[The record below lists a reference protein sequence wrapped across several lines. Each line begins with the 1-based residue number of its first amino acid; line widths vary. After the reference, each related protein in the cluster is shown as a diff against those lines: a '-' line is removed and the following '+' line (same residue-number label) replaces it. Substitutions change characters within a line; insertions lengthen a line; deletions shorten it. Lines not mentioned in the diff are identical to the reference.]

1 MTVDLPTL
9 TIEKR
14 ELQMRRHLMQTTALS
29 MRRVVFTILCCT
41 LLMLFAAPAWAQ
53 PDPCNA
59 PTVGVPTPPAVVP
72 TPAGSVGSD
81 TTGSCGLLITITGT
95 TGKLVATLTGGGT
108 ANNNPY
114 DGSDDILV
122 GVQNNS
128 SVAVGAIVL
137 SAPLVETDN
146 PFQFDGDGPCD
157 SAYHSPVYPWC
168 PSPYPNGLNDPN
180 PVGYE
185 GPDNTFVGISPD
197 FTTGK
202 ILFTTPL
209 PAAGG
214 STWFAL
220 DSTPTNVVAI
230 GENKPLTAGST
241 TIFPFGPFTASGTV
255 DTETSGQD
263 DIQIT
268 PLNSASGD
276 TLTVTP
282 VPVPAGPLGLDSWGS
297 GFFGIEGGLLSEP
310 LSGQQRFSATN
321 YPNLACVP
329 YADFSTSGNPG
340 CVELELDCPAANTD
354 ACNYVYTAK
363 NDFKID
369 GFSLPTGIGG
379 AALLVEHGVDCPT
392 TGFNQ
397 NIFLSYTGSVVGG
410 DPVFGSGAGTK
421 SCYAVAFDPTAATVP
436 TGTTVSTFTGFE
448 FPVLDNPHINPI
460 FPLEFLNWDYDN
472 SSGVPVNN
480 LHLCKNSNGTGCTTP
495 WVYLSLTALSST
507 AACQAVAAA
516 SSPLPSFLNSGL
528 LNFGKGEYQFI
539 WNAVTNVKHLTGCK
553 VAVVL
558 QFDSGLVVA
567 PATFIYP

>member
-1 MTVDLPTL
+1 
-9 TIEKR
+9 
-14 ELQMRRHLMQTTALS
+14 

-53 PDPCNA
+53 ADPCNA
-59 PTVGVPTPPAVVP
+59 PTVGA
-72 TPAGSVGSD
+72 TPAGSVGLD
-81 TTGSCGLLITITGT
+81 TTGSCGLIITITGT
-95 TGKLVATLTGGGT
+95 SGNLVATLTGGGT

-114 DGSDDILV
+114 DVSDDILV
-122 GVQNNS
+122 GIQNNS
-128 SVAVGAIVL
+128 SVAVGTIVL
-137 SAPLVETDN
+137 SAPLLVGGDN

-157 SAYHSPVYPWC
+157 PVYHSPVYPWC
-168 PSPYPNGLNDPN
+168 PVGYPVSSTDPN
-180 PVGYE
+180 PVGYA

-209 PAAGG
+209 PANGG

-241 TIFPFGPFTASGTV
+241 TIFPFGPFTANGTV
-255 DTETSGQD
+255 DSETSRQD

-276 TLTVTP
+276 TLTVTA
-282 VPVPAGPLGLDSWGS
+282 VPVPAGPLGLDTWGA
-297 GFFGIEGGLLSEP
+297 GFFGIEGPLLP
-310 LSGQQRFSATN
+310 PPSGQQRFSATPN
-321 YPNLACVP
+321 YSNLACVP
-329 YADFSTSGNPG
+329 YADFSASGNPG

-354 ACNYVYTAK
+354 SCSYIYTAK
-363 NDFKID
+363 NDFDID
-369 GFSLPTGIGG
+369 GLSLPNGIGG
-379 AALLVEHGVDCPT
+379 AAFLVEHLVDCPT

-397 NIFLSYTGSVVGG
+397 NIFLSYTGSVVGE
-410 DPVFGSGAGTK
+410 DPVLASGGGTR
-421 SCYAVAFDPTAATVP
+421 SCYTAAFDPTAPKVP

-472 SSGVPVNN
+472 SSGVPVTN
-480 LHLCKNSNGTGCTTP
+480 LHLCKNSNGTGCTAP
-495 WVYLSLTALSST
+495 WVYPSLTALSST
-507 AACQAVAAA
+507 AACQAVAAS

-539 WNAVTNVKHLTGCK
+539 WYAVTNIRHLTGCK
-553 VAVVL
+553 VSVVL
-558 QFDSGLVVA
+558 QFDTGLVVA

>member
-1 MTVDLPTL
+1 MTANLPTL
-9 TIEKR
+9 TKEKR
-14 ELQMRRHLMQTTALS
+14 ELQMKRHLLPTTALS

-41 LLMLFAAPAWAQ
+41 LLLLFAAPAWA
-53 PDPCNA
+53 DPCTA
-59 PTVGVPTPPAVVP
+59 PTVGT
-72 TPAGSVGSD
+72 TPAGSVGSA
-81 TTGSCGLLITITGT
+81 TGCGLLITVTGSS
-95 TGKLVATLTGGGT
+95 GSLVATLTGGGT
-108 ANNNPY
+108 ANGNPY
-114 DGSDDILV
+114 DGAGGDDILV
-122 GVQNNS
+122 GIQNNS

-137 SAPLVETDN
+137 SAPLAETDN

-157 SAYHSPVYPWC
+157 PLYNLTPYTWC
-168 PSPYPNGLNDPN
+168 PAGYPVGSNDPN

-202 ILFTTPL
+202 VLFTTPL
-209 PAAGG
+209 PPGG
-214 STWFAL
+214 STWFGL
-220 DSTPTNVVAI
+220 DRTPTNVVAI

-241 TIFPFGPFTASGTV
+241 TIFPFGPFAASGAV
-255 DTETSGQD
+255 DTEKSGQD

-276 TLTVTP
+276 TLTVTA
-282 VPVPAGPLGLDSWGS
+282 VPVPAGPLGLDTWGP
-297 GFFGIEGGLLSEP
+297 GFFGSEGPLPSEP
-310 LSGQQRFSATN
+310 PSGQLRFSATN

-329 YADFSTSGNPG
+329 YADFSTAAGNPV
-340 CVELELDCPAANTD
+340 CIELELDCPAANSD
-354 ACNYVYTAK
+354 ACSYVYTAQ
-363 NDFKID
+363 NDFDID
-369 GFSLPTGIGG
+369 KNSLLSGIGG
-379 AALLVEHGVDCPT
+379 AALLVQHGVDCPT

-397 NIFLSYTGSVVGG
+397 NIFLSYTGSVVG
-410 DPVFGSGAGTK
+410 DPVLGSGAGTR
-421 SCYAVAFDPTAATVP
+421 SCYAVAFDPTAAQVP

-472 SSGVPVNN
+472 SSGVPVTN

-539 WNAVTNVKHLTGCK
+539 WYAVTNIRHLAGCK

>member
-1 MTVDLPTL
+1 M
-9 TIEKR
+9 K
-14 ELQMRRHLMQTTALS
+14 
-29 MRRVVFTILCCT
+29 RVVFTILCCT
-41 LLMLFAAPAWAQ
+41 LLMLFAAPAWATA
-53 PDPCNA
+53 DPCNA
-59 PTVGVPTPPAVVP
+59 PTVG
-72 TPAGSVGSD
+72 TPAGPVGND
-81 TTGSCGLLITITGT
+81 TNGFCSLVITITGT
-95 TGKLVATLTGGGT
+95 SGNLVATLTGG
-108 ANNNPY
+108 NYPYPY
-114 DGSDDILV
+114 DGSDDILI
-122 GVQNNS
+122 GIQNNS

-137 SAPLVETDN
+137 SAPLVGTDN

-157 SAYHSPVYPWC
+157 PLYNSTPYSWC
-168 PSPYPNGLNDPN
+168 PPGYPVVSGDTN
-180 PVGYE
+180 PGGYE

-209 PAAGG
+209 PGSPNGG
-214 STWFAL
+214 VTPGASTWFAL

-255 DTETSGQD
+255 DTETSGPD

-282 VPVPAGPLGLDSWGS
+282 VPVPAGPLGLVPWAGPTY
-297 GFFGIEGGLLSEP
+297 FGVEGGLSPEP
-310 LSGQQRFSATN
+310 PSGQQRFSATN

-369 GFSLPTGIGG
+369 GLSLPNGIGG

-472 SSGVPVNN
+472 SSGVPVTH
-480 LHLCKNSNGTGCTTP
+480 LHLCKNSSGTGCTTP